1 MRGMNNMQ
9 ANICLLAVTLCWSCE
24 IVLLALVPKEV
35 NPFATNCTTSLIAAL
50 LLGACF
56 YRRIVATFKR
66 DGFVLARRIAL
77 LGVLYATYNVLIEE
91 GIDYF
96 DVSAS
101 AFTLSM
107 TAVVLPVLLFVLRR
121 GVDTRTWVSVI
132 YVTAGIAI
140 AMYPSFEHA
149 QAPGIVI
156 MIVSC
161 ILRAVFI
168 VKLND
173 YAQEH
178 EAVTLAAGLTFCSA
192 AATFIPWCVMEPLT
206 FMAMPWTAE
215 LIAVYVILGYF
226 VVAFATVINIF
237 AQRRA
242 TAVHSTIIYS
252 TEIVFAT
259 IWATC
264 LPSRIVDRVEL
275 TPAIVIGCMLVIVG
289 SLVKIAPFGKGWEEL
304 VEEPSAA
311 VSESIWH
318 VHAKRMPDL
327 VSALLLRIRFTFVR
341 NATLFVILLVVY
353 LVISLPFKALA
364 IIPGFTDVR
373 PVCMLMPVYGI
384 FFGLP
389 GCFAFAVG
397 NVISDIASDSLRW
410 SSIAGFIG
418 NFVYPYLM
426 YLYWTQIRKK
436 QFNLR
441 SRRAVALFIVSILVC
456 ACVETLIITPTVALM
471 YPEVDA
477 AVFALS
483 CVGNLTIFPIGFAIP
498 FIILIQDELGF
509 VPITRGSLYP
519 EPYDYHTKERSTA

>member
-1 MRGMNNMQ
+1 MRCMNNMQ

-327 VSALLLRIRFTFVR
+327 VSALLLRIRFTFAR

-364 IIPGFTDVR
+364 IIPGFTGQPAVVFDCRLHRQLRLSLFDVLVLDSDKKEAVQPAKQAR
-373 PVCMLMPVYGI
+373 GCVIHSFDPRLRLRRNADHYASGCADVPRGRRCGVRVVVCWELDH
-384 FFGLP
+384 LP
-389 GCFAFAVG
+389 HRVCHTVHHL
-397 NVISDIASDSLRW
+397 DSR
-410 SSIAGFIG
+410 
-418 NFVYPYLM
+418 
-426 YLYWTQIRKK
+426 
-436 QFNLR
+436 
-441 SRRAVALFIVSILVC
+441 
-456 ACVETLIITPTVALM
+456 
-471 YPEVDA
+471 
-477 AVFALS
+477 
-483 CVGNLTIFPIGFAIP
+483 
-498 FIILIQDELGF
+498 
-509 VPITRGSLYP
+509 
-519 EPYDYHTKERSTA
+519 